1 MKASQD
7 GTHVTGDKTR
17 MENELTRD
25 GDGHAETIWGLFRP
39 VQQVAYHSAHQPAL
53 VNTTVHYV

>member
-25 GDGHAETIWGLFRP
+25 GEATPKLYGGSSDP
-39 VQQVAYHSAHQPAL
+39 Y
-53 VNTTVHYV
+53 NK